1 MRCGKELSGV
11 RMVAVMS
18 IGILN
23 ELVLCV
29 DHERL
34 PSARERIY
42 LRSLL
47 ACQLG
52 NGTSPLG
59 RADITSRVSWAAP
72 TLGMLKFLTNN

>member
-29 DHERL
+29 DRERL
-34 PSARERIY
+34 LSTRRENLSGFLTRP
-42 LRSLL
+42 LL
-47 ACQLG
+47 EINEG
-52 NGTSPLG
+52 SGTSPWG
-59 RADITSRVSWAAP
+59 
-72 TLGMLKFLTNN
+72 